1 MTKWYYKN
9 SENYK
14 RQSANISSPNF
25 PYMSWLDYKR
35 KFHIVKYYPTFNMYI
50 NYRSASNGGFVRFAT
65 LLLCRVPL
73 MRHGRTSFI
82 TRSETAQLDRNF
94 V

>member
-25 PYMSWLDYKR
+25 PYMSWLEYKR
-35 KFHIVKYYPTFNMYI
+35 KFRIVKYYPIGVSPTHTHHLAVEQTIPKN
-50 NYRSASNGGFVRFAT
+50 
-65 LLLCRVPL
+65 L
-73 MRHGRTSFI
+73 TSVY
-82 TRSETAQLDRNF
+82 LKC
-94 V
+94 

>member
-35 KFHIVKYYPTFNMYI
+35 KFRIVKYYPTYNMYI
-50 NYRSASNGGFVRFAT
+50 NYRYWCFANSYT
-65 LLLCRVPL
+65 PFG
-73 MRHGRTSFI
+73 GRTKNPEKSYK
-82 TRSETAQLDRNF
+82 RLLEMLADRL
-94 V
+94 